1 MISGKGRNLLVGSAL
16 GLAVLLPTA
25 TLAQDKGASAKP
37 DLGKG
42 QQIVNSFCSTCH
54 GPDGNSPLATNPK
67 VAGQHAAYLYRQ
79 LVDLAKPASDK
90 TARVSTVMAGFAG
103 QLSDQDRR
111 DVAAF
116 FASQTPKPGAA
127 RDKDTLPIGQRIYRT
142 GIADKGVP
150 ACAGCHGPG
159 GAGIPSQYPRL
170 AGQHAEYTESQLRAF
185 RDGTR
190 RNSVPMMQ
198 IAARMS
204 DAEIKAIADYIDG
217 LR

>member
-1 MISGKGRNLLVGSAL
+1 MISGKGRNLLVGVVL
-16 GLAVLLPTA
+16 GLAALPMTVA
-25 TLAQDKGASAKP
+25 LAQDKSASAKP
-37 DLGKG
+37 DLAKG
-42 QQIVNSFCSTCH
+42 QQIVNSVCSTCH
-54 GPDGNSPLATNPK
+54 GPDGNSPLTMNPK

-90 TARVSTVMAGFAG
+90 NARVSSVMASFAG

-150 ACAGCHGPG
+150 ACAGCHGPS

-170 AGQHAEYTESQLRAF
+170 AGQHAEYTESQLKAF